1 MSEKIVFDNGPVLLY
16 DDIPSSKAVSVGL
29 WLNLGSRD
37 ENIDEHG
44 FSHFTEHMLF
54 KGTDKRGYYDI
65 AQEIDSKGGDIN
77 GITGKE
83 STNYYVNI
91 SSEYLRL
98 ALDILFD
105 MFFHS
110 SFDREE
116 FEKERLVILDEIELS
131 FDDHDE
137 HVSDIFSKLLW
148 GEHSLG
154 LPVIGEGKSIKKA
167 RIEDLRNFYKKN
179 YIPPRAIIS
188 VAGRIDGLKLHQEV
202 ELLLEKIYAE
212 SVMEFSSNKREPPV
226 PKTGGITVNRNVEQI
241 YFICG
246 RDSYSYSDENRYAF
260 ALLNIILGSSFSSRL
275 FQRIRENK
283 GLCYFISS
291 TSASYYDTGEFTIN
305 FSTSVKNFPK
315 VLEALD
321 EELKLIKRGDIK
333 KVELENAKGRYR
345 GNYILAQESNEWKM
359 TKMALQQIMFGRLIP
374 YDETLRKIER
384 VTLDDLNR
392 IALELF
398 YGENFGF
405 SCIGPKG
412 IEKCLDNFRFTF

>member
-1 MSEKIVFDNGPVLLY
+1 MSKKIVFDNGPVLLY

-37 ENIDEHG
+37 EKIEEHG

-54 KGTDKRGYYDI
+54 KGTDKRSYYDI
-65 AQEIDSKGGDIN
+65 AQEIDSKGGEIN
-77 GITGKE
+77 GTTGKE
-83 STNYYVNI
+83 NTNYYVNI

-131 FDDHDE
+131 IDDHDE
-137 HVSDIFSKLLW
+137 YVSDIFSKLLW

-154 LPVIGEGKSIKKA
+154 FPVIGEEKSIKKV

-179 YIPPRAIIS
+179 YIPLQAIIS

-202 ELLLEKIYAE
+202 ELLLEKIHAE
-212 SVMEFSSNKREPPV
+212 SVMEYSLNNREPPL
-226 PKTGGITVNRNVEQI
+226 PKTGGITVNRNVEQV

-275 FQRIRENK
+275 FQRIREK
-283 GLCYFISS
+283 QGLCYFISS
-291 TSASYYDTGEFTIN
+291 SSVSYYDTGEFTIN
-305 FSTSVKNFPK
+305 FSTSVRNFPK
-315 VLEALD
+315 VLEAVN
-321 EELKLIKRGDIK
+321 EELKLVKRGDIK
-333 KVELENAKGRYR
+333 KEELENAKGRYR

-374 YDETLRKIER
+374 YDETLRKIEH
-384 VTLDDLNR
+384 VTLEDLNR
-392 IALELF
+392 IASELF
-398 YGENFGF
+398 LGENFGF

-412 IEKCLDNFRFTF
+412 IEKCLDNFKFSF